1 MNCIYYFAIFMSKT
15 AQAYLSQY
23 KAASPSTK
31 ELHIQVTTLLII
43 EPTLGV
49 QYYELFK
56 QLRITPATPNLLCSF
71 GHRNTFCCFVFQIKY
86 MVNCT

>member
-31 ELHIQVTTLLII
+31 ELHIKVTTLLII

-56 QLRITPATPNLLCSF
+56 QLRITPATPNLLLSWSQE
-71 GHRNTFCCFVFQIKY
+71 HILLFCTDRSHVYFYFR
-86 MVNCT
+86 